1 MVYVPAAMRHLLL
14 SGVGR
19 DRPGIVAGVTGLAL
33 EHGLNVEDSRSTILG
48 GHFTMMLMV
57 SAPDILDLEA
67 LRGGLDET
75 GRRLELE
82 ATFLHELVEPSAA
95 KSPDPSHVVTVYG
108 ADHPGIIHAVSSVLA
123 ERGVSITD
131 LATHLV
137 GEGVGRPLYVMLME
151 VAIPSEL
158 GAGALEAALAPLA
171 TEQGVEATVRVLGRD
186 VL

>member
-1 MVYVPAAMRHLLL
+1 MRHLLL

-57 SAPDILDLEA
+57 SAPDELDLEA
-67 LRGGLDET
+67 LREGLDET

-82 ATFLHELVEPSAA
+82 TTSVHELVGPSAA
-95 KSPDPSHVVTVYG
+95 QSLEPTHVVTVYG
-108 ADHPGIIHAVSSVLA
+108 ADHPGIAHAVSSVLA

-137 GEGVGRPLYVMLME
+137 GEGVGHPLYVMMME
-151 VAIPSEL
+151 IAPPPDVDAAS
-158 GAGALEAALAPLA
+158 LEAALEALAP
-171 TEQGVEATVRVLGRD
+171 QHGVEATVRVLGRD

>member
-1 MVYVPAAMRHLLL
+1 MRHLLL

-57 SAPDILDLEA
+57 SGPDGLDLEA
-67 LRGGLDET
+67 LREGLEDT

-82 ATFLHELVEPSAA
+82 ATFLHELAGLSAA

-108 ADHPGIIHAVSSVLA
+108 ADHPGIVHAVSSALA
-123 ERGVSITD
+123 GRGVSITD

-137 GEGVGRPLYVMLME
+137 GEGVGRPLYAMMME
-151 VAIPSEL
+151 VALPPGLDPSEL
-158 GAGALEAALAPLA
+158 EAVLAALAP
-171 TEQGVEATVRVLGRD
+171 EQGVEATVRVLGRD
-186 VL
+186 AL

>member
-1 MVYVPAAMRHLLL
+1 MRHLLL

-57 SAPDILDLEA
+57 SAPDSLDLEA
-67 LRGGLDET
+67 LREGLEET

-82 ATFLHELVEPSAA
+82 ASFLHELAGPSAE
-95 KSPDPSHVVTVYG
+95 KSPGPSHVVSVYG
-108 ADHPGIIHAVSSVLA
+108 ADHPGIAHAVSSALA

-137 GEGVGRPLYVMLME
+137 GEGEGRPLYAMMME
-151 VAIPSEL
+151 VALPPGLDPSEL
-158 GAGALEAALAPLA
+158 EAVLAALAP
-171 TEQGVEATVRVLGRD
+171 EQGVEATVRVLGRD
-186 VL
+186 AL